1 MYEFLNFLETGLLNF
16 SAWQIVIYT
25 LVVVQITLS
34 GVSLYLHRE
43 QTHRGIQM
51 HPVLQHFYRFWVWF
65 TTGMLTKEWVA
76 IHRKHHAFCETEDDP
91 HSPQIHGIKK
101 VLFHGVTLYTEERKN
116 QETMEKY
123 GQGTP
128 DDWIERNIYT
138 RFHYVGI
145 VLLAFMNIALF
156 GVIGLLIYAIQMLW
170 IPFFAAGVINGIGH
184 YVGYRNYRTDDSS
197 RNINRFGF
205 FIFGEELHN
214 NHHAFP
220 SSCKFAHKK
229 GEHDIGWYVILML
242 NKLGL
247 CKIKKVVPDLY
258 VDEVQTEINDENVK
272 AILTHKFNVLQV
284 YIRDVIKPT
293 LSEEYANT
301 SKSFKKKIQKYT
313 NALSLD
319 PQFLKTD
326 LKSKFNNY
334 FEDSKSLNTL
344 LDYKDELQAIWNNN
358 SKSVEDMINDFKA
371 WCAKAEASGNQ
382 MLQDF
387 AESLQR
393 YKLHA
398 FSATR

>member
-1 MYEFLNFLETGLLNF
+1 MYPILEFLENGLLNF
-16 SAWQIVIYT
+16 SAWQIVLYT
-25 LVVVQITLS
+25 FIVVQVTLS

-51 HPVLQHFYRFWVWF
+51 NPVIQHFYRFWLWF

-76 IHRKHHAFCETEDDP
+76 IHRKHHAYCETEDDP

-101 VLFHGVTLYTEERKN
+101 VLFHGVTLYTAERKN

-128 DDWIERNIYT
+128 NDWIERNIYT
-138 RFHYVGI
+138 RFHYLGI

-156 GVIGLLIYAIQMLW
+156 GVIGLLVYAIQMLW

-184 YVGYRNYRTDDSS
+184 FFGYRNYRTDDSS
-197 RNINRFGF
+197 RNITRFGF

-220 SSCKFAHKK
+220 SSSKFAHRK
-229 GEHDIGWYVILML
+229 GEHDIGWYVILLM

-247 CKIKKVVPDLY
+247 CKIKKVVPELL
-258 VDEVQTEINDENVK
+258 VDEQTDDFNGETVK

-284 YIRDVIKPT
+284 YIKDVIKPN
-293 LSEEYANT
+293 LANEYANA
-301 SKSFKKKIQKYT
+301 SKAFNKRIKKFT
-313 NALSLD
+313 HNLSLD

-326 LKSKFNNY
+326 IKAKWNSY
-334 FEDSKSLNTL
+334 FEESKTLNTL
-344 LDYKDELQAIWNNN
+344 LQYKAELQAIWDNN
-358 SKSVEDMINDFKA
+358 SKSVDEMIADFKA
-371 WCAKAEASGNQ
+371 WCQKAEQSGNE
-382 MLQDF
+382 MLQQF
-387 AESLQR
+387 ANSLRQ
-393 YKLHA
+393 YKLQPFMA
-398 FSATR
+398 R

>member
-1 MYEFLNFLETGLLNF
+1 MIPTIEFLQTGLLDL
-16 SAWQIVIYT
+16 SAWQLVLYT
-25 LVVVQITLS
+25 FVVVQITLS
-34 GVSLYLHRE
+34 GVSLFLHRE
-43 QTHRGIQM
+43 QTHRGIKM
-51 HPVLQHFYRFWVWF
+51 HPVLQHFYRFWTWF

-76 IHRKHHAFCETEDDP
+76 IHRKHHAYCETEDDP

-101 VLFHGVTLYTEERKN
+101 VLFHGVTLYTAERKN

-128 DDWIERNIYT
+128 DDWLERNIYT
-138 RFHYVGI
+138 RFHYLGI
-145 VLLAFMNIALF
+145 VLLAFTNIALF

-197 RNINRFGF
+197 RNITRFGF

-229 GEHDIGWYVILML
+229 GEHDIGWYIIRLL

-247 CKIKKVVPDLY
+247 CEIRKVVPDLY
-258 VDEVQTEINDENVK
+258 VDNHNEDINGETVK

-284 YIRDVIKPT
+284 YIKDVIKPNLT
-293 LSEEYANT
+293 NEYQNA
-301 SKSFKKKIQKYT
+301 SRSFKKKISKYT
-313 NALSLD
+313 QNLSLD

-326 LKSKFNNY
+326 IRHNWQGY
-334 FEDSKSLNTL
+334 FADSQSLQSL
-344 LDYKDELQAIWNNN
+344 LQFKEELQSIWENN
-358 SKSVEDMINDFKA
+358 SKSVDDMIRDFKA
-371 WCAKAEASGNQ
+371 WCAKAEQSGNR
-382 MLQDF
+382 MLQEF
-387 AESLQR
+387 AESLKR
-393 YKLHA
+393 YKLQTFA
-398 FSATR
+398 AR

>member
-1 MYEFLNFLETGLLNF
+1 MNQFLAFLETGLLDF
-16 SAWQIVIYT
+16 SAWQMVLYT
-25 LVVVQITLS
+25 FIVVQVTLS

-51 HPVLQHFYRFWVWF
+51 HPVLQHFYRFWLWF

-76 IHRKHHAFCETEDDP
+76 IHRKHHAYCETEDDP

-101 VLFHGVTLYTEERKN
+101 VLFHGVTLYTQERKVS
-116 QETMEKY
+116 ETMSKY

-138 RFHYVGI
+138 RFHYLGI
-145 VLLAFMNIALF
+145 VLLAFTNIALF

-184 YVGYRNYRTDDSS
+184 FVGYRNYRTDDSS
-197 RNINRFGF
+197 RNIYRFAF

-229 GEHDIGWYVILML
+229 GEHDLGWYVIKGL

-247 CKIKKVVPDLY
+247 CQIKKVVPDLF
-258 VDEVQTEINDENVK
+258 VDEQQKDMDGETVK

-284 YIRDVIKPT
+284 YIKDVIKPT
-293 LSEEYANT
+293 LTEEYQNA
-301 SKSFKKKIQKYT
+301 SKAFNKRIKKFT
-313 NALSLD
+313 HSLSLD
-319 PQFLKTD
+319 PQFLKADIKT
-326 LKSKFNNY
+326 KWSAY
-334 FEDSKSLNTL
+334 FEDSQSLNTL
-344 LDYKDELQAIWNNN
+344 LQYKKDLQAIWDNNT
-358 SKSVEDMINDFKA
+358 KSVEEMIADFKA
-371 WCAKAEASGNQ
+371 WCSQAEQSGNRL
-382 MLQDF
+382 LQEF
-387 AESLQR
+387 ADTLRR
-393 YKLHA
+393 YKLQTFA
-398 FSATR
+398 AR

>member
-1 MYEFLNFLETGLLNF
+1 MYAILDFLETGLLNF
-16 SAWQIVIYT
+16 SAWQMVLYT
-25 LVVVQITLS
+25 FIVVQVTLS

-51 HPVLQHFYRFWVWF
+51 NPVIQHFYRFWLWF

-128 DDWIERNIYT
+128 DDWLERNIYT

-145 VLLAFMNIALF
+145 VALAFLNVALF
-156 GVIGLLIYAIQMLW
+156 GIIGLVIYAIQMLW
-170 IPFFAAGVINGIGH
+170 IPVFAAGVINGIGH
-184 YVGYRNYRTDDSS
+184 FVGYRNYRTDDSS
-197 RNINRFGF
+197 RNITRFAF

-229 GEHDIGWYVILML
+229 GEHDIGWYIIKLM
-242 NKLGL
+242 NKMGL

-258 VDEVQTEINDENVK
+258 VDDAQKDFDGETVK

-284 YIRDVIKPT
+284 YIKEVIKPN
-293 LSEEYANT
+293 LAEEYKNA
-301 SKSFKKKIQKYT
+301 SGAVGKRIKKYT
-313 NALSLD
+313 QNLSLD
-319 PQFLKTD
+319 PQFLKAD
-326 LKSKFNNY
+326 IKSKWSGY
-334 FEDSKSLNTL
+334 FEDSQSLKSLL
-344 LDYKDELQAIWNNN
+344 QYKAELQAIWDNN
-358 SKSVEDMINDFKA
+358 SQSVEEMIAAFKV
-371 WCAKAEASGNQ
+371 WCNKAEASGNQ

-387 AESLQR
+387 AVSLRQ
-393 YKLHA
+393 YKLQA
-398 FSATR
+398 FAAR